1 MKGGETTIPL
11 IHTHIHEYVYT
22 NILTFIFKE
31 KMNFLD
37 KHLCLLSKIPC
48 VLGLIFVYYIYI
60 KYTTME
66 LIYFI
71 LGFLFTV
78 TGYGIVLLYKT
89 QSSHKSL
96 LDELY
101 KSQDLFS
108 KQFEVYNDRNSLLTS
123 EIKQVSEEY
132 NSIQKQLKTDAYEGN
147 TKLNDR
153 ITVLSR
159 LFNEQGNRNK
169 QLFDLAD
176 KQLRQNQNEIQQCNN
191 TLKKIVD
198 DPTVLARY

>member
-1 MKGGETTIPL
+1 
-11 IHTHIHEYVYT
+11 
-22 NILTFIFKE
+22 
-31 KMNFLD
+31 
-37 KHLCLLSKIPC
+37 
-48 VLGLIFVYYIYI
+48 
-60 KYTTME
+60 ME

>member
-1 MKGGETTIPL
+1 
-11 IHTHIHEYVYT
+11 
-22 NILTFIFKE
+22 
-31 KMNFLD
+31 
-37 KHLCLLSKIPC
+37 
-48 VLGLIFVYYIYI
+48 
-60 KYTTME
+60 ME

-153 ITVLSR
+153 ITVLSK
-159 LFNEQGNRNK
+159 LFNEKGNRNK

>member
-1 MKGGETTIPL
+1 
-11 IHTHIHEYVYT
+11 
-22 NILTFIFKE
+22 
-31 KMNFLD
+31 
-37 KHLCLLSKIPC
+37 
-48 VLGLIFVYYIYI
+48 
-60 KYTTME
+60 ME

-101 KSQDLFS
+101 KSQDFFS